1 MNYAKSFSG
10 LSGLGALNPETL
22 ALIRNNSGAISEVLK
37 KSQRLNGLG
46 FLPANQNKVKSFSE
60 VVEEYNAGISD
71 DEIRAWVWYKRSLGV
86 PMKGWEKYYLK
97 GKDASEMVVAN
108 RETSIQNN
116 SYQPV
121 RTVGK
126 GTVLGKYIRT
136 QDQGGRG
143 KHYIYRGDAGI
154 ELVLAADCDIQK
166 SNATADQETL
176 KKLVLA
182 GALYFLEGE
191 LLPFPIYTYGNIYER
206 ERQLTADKTTILQ
219 LFGEE
224 TFERHK
230 KVLADAKPKMLTIT
244 NADPK
249 ERPIITAISDT
260 AKKFTI
266 RAVRDEYMSDV
277 EKAEELRKVNGQAER
292 VKRAQKI
299 NLNFDG
305 EQSYSLQDV
314 FIKWLFTL
322 NQDEDYKRS
331 SAIDISQY
339 YIKAAPLRDDKL
351 SAQEK
356 AEIKANARNE
366 GEELFS
372 RFLYEV
378 LSFEDQQKL
387 DVSWNVEFN
396 GYSDINYKRIPVG
409 FEISTRFKSGLLQ
422 ITPIQREGVAFMQ
435 AVGSGIIAYDVGVGK
450 TMTAIVNLANELFQ
464 GRCKRPLIVVPN
476 PTIGKWIKELIG
488 YRDPK
493 TKEEVYGI
501 LSNTGIEVNDW
512 YNLGVD
518 IVKANNVTKQVAE
531 KSITIVTYE
540 GFKKIGF
547 SDSIIDGM
555 LQELINILT
564 QGVAKTPRDE
574 EKRQQKF
581 REMLGVGLKN
591 TVCDIDKTGFDYLV
605 IDEGHRCKNVF
616 DEVSSDEDG
625 NRRYN
630 MHGAQSETGIKAFLL
645 TNYLQRK
652 FGRCSMV
659 LTATPF
665 TNSPLEIYSMLS
677 MVAYDYMTKNGIKNV
692 KQFFDL
698 FVLPTTEFVANYKEE
713 IVEKEVI
720 RGFNNRLVLQ
730 KLIYNHIN
738 YKTGEEA
745 GVKRPCKI
753 SLPRVNETVNGA
765 IRRLPPEKQILT
777 YLRMTDRQRTNRVH
791 QV

>member
-616 DEVSSDEDG
+616 DEVRTSRVSVTECI
-625 NRRYN
+625 
-630 MHGAQSETGIKAFLL
+630 TIKKSKSHF
-645 TNYLQRK
+645 
-652 FGRCSMV
+652 
-659 LTATPF
+659 
-665 TNSPLEIYSMLS
+665 
-677 MVAYDYMTKNGIKNV
+677 
-692 KQFFDL
+692 
-698 FVLPTTEFVANYKEE
+698 
-713 IVEKEVI
+713 
-720 RGFNNRLVLQ
+720 
-730 KLIYNHIN
+730 
-738 YKTGEEA
+738 
-745 GVKRPCKI
+745 
-753 SLPRVNETVNGA
+753 
-765 IRRLPPEKQILT
+765 
-777 YLRMTDRQRTNRVH
+777 
-791 QV
+791 